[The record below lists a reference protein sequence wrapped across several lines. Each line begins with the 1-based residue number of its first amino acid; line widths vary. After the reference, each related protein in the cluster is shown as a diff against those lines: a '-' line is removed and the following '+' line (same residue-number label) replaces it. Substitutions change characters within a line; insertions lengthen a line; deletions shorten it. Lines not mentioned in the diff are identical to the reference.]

1 MTLTSQAT
9 LVDYYY
15 IREQGIDVP
24 GLLDGQ
30 VPSETVSIEI
40 QGELNQEEQDDIAAL
55 QKDLATLISSGLE
68 TDDDTSQSLLSDY
81 DSLSQFT
88 LSVRATKAKAS
99 DGEMAIVSY
108 PANSAQSVVDTEEN
122 SSVATCLSLVV

>member
-1 MTLTSQAT
+1 MQPFK
-9 LVDYYY
+9 
-15 IREQGIDVP
+15 I
-24 GLLDGQ
+24 
-30 VPSETVSIEI
+30 
-40 QGELNQEEQDDIAAL
+40 
-55 QKDLATLISSGLE
+55 DLATLISSGLE

-99 DGEMAIVSY
+99 DGEMTIVSY
-108 PANSAQSVVDTEEN
+108 PANSARSVVDTEEN